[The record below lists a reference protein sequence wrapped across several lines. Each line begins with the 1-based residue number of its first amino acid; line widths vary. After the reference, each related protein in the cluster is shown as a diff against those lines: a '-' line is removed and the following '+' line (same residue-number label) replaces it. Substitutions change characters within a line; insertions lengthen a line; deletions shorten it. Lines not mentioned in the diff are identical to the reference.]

1 MLSKNNVNL
10 INKQILQVQCY
21 RYDVPCPR
29 GIYECKMVRTNI
41 DFLNAICILRLRTKT
56 LQSIQTKYVSLV
68 EIDNSWFFFKLSTH
82 VFITWQID
90 KILDMFLSFSVI
102 VHEFGEKQCY
112 HIYARTDVFNY
123 LFNIWRRR
131 LTNTNLLSSKSAEN
145 VVYLKSASRNKK
157 HKCNEFVYT
166 ITLLQADNRFVL
178 TDESHEWLDDFQA
191 HR

>member
-82 VFITWQID
+82 VFIAWQID
-90 KILDMFLSFSVI
+90 KILDMFLPFSVI

-131 LTNTNLLSSKSAEN
+131 LTNTNLLSSKSAE
-145 VVYLKSASRNKK
+145 
-157 HKCNEFVYT
+157 KCSLFEIS
-166 ITLLQADNRFVL
+166 ITEQKA
-178 TDESHEWLDDFQA
+178 
-191 HR
+191 